1 MTSTNQTSDI
11 KIDPECQSDNKEFAY
26 SATGWIL
33 PCCYADN
40 HNIEDF
46 HSITS
51 AAHHLK
57 VDNVEAI
64 EDIFVSDEWTT
75 FMKKLHDD
83 PNSAPRAC
91 QFYCGQKW
99 KTKDVTVI

>member
-1 MTSTNQTSDI
+1 MLIYPQQVKAKQSTGLSKLHLYLQNSVGFLD
-11 KIDPECQSDNKEFAY
+11 
-26 SATGWIL
+26 
-33 PCCYADN
+33 ADN
-40 HNIEDF
+40 QNIEDF
-46 HSITS
+46 HTLTS
-51 AAHHLK
+51 NHLR

-64 EDIFVSDEWTT
+64 EDIFVSEEWTT
-75 FMKKLHDD
+75 FMKKLIDD